1 MIHQRNIL
9 RVFYILAALVA
20 FALGGMIGSFFVSV
34 ILMAIISLPI
44 IFVIKKIF
52 PAPDWYANE
61 DEKSE
66 MTSLNLSNRDKS
78 TEQ

>member
-9 RVFYILAALVA
+9 RVFYILAALAA
-20 FALGGMIGSFFVSV
+20 FAFGGIIGSFFVSV
-34 ILMAIISLPI
+34 ILMAIVSLPVVY
-44 IFVIKKIF
+44 VIKKIF

-78 TEQ
+78 IEK

>member
-9 RVFYILAALVA
+9 RIYYFVAAIAILV
-20 FALGGMIGSFFVSV
+20 LGGVVGSV
-34 ILMAIISLPI
+34 IVSFLIMVIASIPV

-61 DEKSE
+61 GEKTGV
-66 MTSLNLSNRDKS
+66 TSMNLSARD
-78 TEQ
+78 